1 MNKCEIVNQRSK
13 MKIEASTRAGA
24 IATTLQ
30 TGCNNHRCDPL
41 LETSS
46 QSQQLAMEDD
56 NDQTYV
62 KIISADG
69 PEFFI
74 ERRIALQVDTMKAM
88 LEGNFKESE
97 EGGAYFEV

>member
-1 MNKCEIVNQRSK
+1 
-13 MKIEASTRAGA
+13 
-24 IATTLQ
+24 
-30 TGCNNHRCDPL
+30 
-41 LETSS
+41 
-46 QSQQLAMEDD
+46 MEDD

-97 EGGAYFEV
+97 EGGAYLEVL